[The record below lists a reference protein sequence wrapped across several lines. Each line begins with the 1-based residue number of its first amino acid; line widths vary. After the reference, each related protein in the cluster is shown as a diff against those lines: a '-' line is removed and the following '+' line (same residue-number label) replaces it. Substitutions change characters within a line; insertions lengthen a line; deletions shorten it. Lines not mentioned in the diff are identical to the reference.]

1 MLPRSRG
8 TPYPPT
14 LGSNVDVGFTHARDE
29 HRDMAEWHTELEKEL
44 IEDFGGTPTESFGA
58 DGSINN
64 DPVEVRLAKKEDR
77 FRLNRDTHQQL
88 VEQDGTYIFDDVTDN
103 QPPEQVTAEAVDEQ
117 LSNDWHSDRGYE
129 HQFVPVD
136 SMF

>member
-1 MLPRSRG
+1 
-8 TPYPPT
+8 
-14 LGSNVDVGFTHARDE
+14 
-29 HRDMAEWHTELEKEL
+29 
-44 IEDFGGTPTESFGA
+44 
-58 DGSINN
+58 
-64 DPVEVRLAKKEDR
+64 VEVRLAKKEDR